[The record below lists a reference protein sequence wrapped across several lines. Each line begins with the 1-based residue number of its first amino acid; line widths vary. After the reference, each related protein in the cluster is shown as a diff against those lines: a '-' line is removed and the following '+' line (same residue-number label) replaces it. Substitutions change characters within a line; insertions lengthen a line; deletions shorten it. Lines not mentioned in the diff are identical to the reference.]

1 MLLASMA
8 AASYA
13 LTSSLLPI
21 LPVELGADAT
31 LDLIASDPMASDPM
45 ASDLMASDLM
55 ASDLMASTSEIEGE
69 RWPPCLCWRGDCTA
83 GWLEA

>member
-1 MLLASMA
+1 MLFASLA

-21 LPVELGADAT
+21 LPVGLGADAT
-31 LDLIASDPMASDPM
+31 LDLMAP
-45 ASDLMASDLM
+45 DLMAPDLM
-55 ASDLMASTSEIEGE
+55 APDLMAPDLMASTSEIEGE

-83 GWLEA
+83 DWLEA